1 MKGGQ
6 RAKQNSGAVEGPLGN
21 AHIAACTSAASA
33 RACNLFI
40 GRRLRQSAA
49 PCGPTTA
56 MLMSPHHAHAGR
68 WCALLWRWRTCVL
81 ASAAT
86 GDSAQHPGVEWQ
98 PCHAAAV
105 LGHQGCSRQV
115 SQMRCLCCCWQA
127 LHAFL
132 PAYCRHVQPLSE
144 HRMPCTACLLLVPTG
159 CTWPKLLEIFSRQAA
174 WWHGGVC

>member
-1 MKGGQ
+1 MYKCRQ
-6 RAKQNSGAVEGPLGN
+6 RAGVQLVHWSAPAPVCSTLRADHCN
-21 AHIAACTSAASA
+21 ADVTSPCTCRTLVCSALEVAHVRTGIS
-33 RACNLFI
+33 CH
-40 GRRLRQSAA
+40 RRFST
-49 PCGPTTA
+49 G
-56 MLMSPHHAHAGR
+56 
-68 WCALLWRWRTCVL
+68 CA
-81 ASAAT
+81 
-86 GDSAQHPGVEWQ
+86 AQHPGVEWQ